1 MNVMPFPF
9 FSDMMSTFFYTSL
22 GGSFL
27 LVGLALAL
35 HGMGLEKIRIKMY
48 K

>member
-1 MNVMPFPF
+1 
-9 FSDMMSTFFYTSL
+9 MMSAFFTSL